1 MDLYRAALD
10 GVLHSRTSFFDTTP
24 IGKQPSIFVKPL
36 LYWVIPIILPRQ
48 NHVSIIKRS
57 RYNRRC
63 FTPHSDAGLSLSC
76 FTLRIRSSCDAQV
89 LTTFCSVLGTAGLV
103 FYTFPYLGILFLPLG
118 ILYYGTSIYYR
129 RSSVETKRLD
139 SLNRSMLYAS
149 YTGKIITSRIF
160 KRVYTHE
167 THRNVDW
174 TLQCSCLRYSG
185 KSLDPDLFSIDLNL
199 YQKRAIADAEYGLD
213 MENRAYLMTVVMQR
227 WLALRLEFF
236 ANFLVL
242 GIGIFG
248 AGFRNSINPSKIGV
262 VMSYTLAGTVPILAL
277 IIVSWFHIHSDRG
290 VWFVLFPLLPQ
301 LLSLIKTSTAELITL
316 FAQSEQ
322 NMNAVERVLHYVELP
337 AEGSEQVSPSE
348 PSSTWPA
355 SGQISFKEVKLAYR
369 EGLPLVLKGIS
380 FDIKAGEKVRS
391 PLNYITKS

>member
-1 MDLYRAALD
+1 
-10 GVLHSRTSFFDTTP
+10 
-24 IGKQPSIFVKPL
+24 
-36 LYWVIPIILPRQ
+36 
-48 NHVSIIKRS
+48 
-57 RYNRRC
+57 
-63 FTPHSDAGLSLSC
+63 
-76 FTLRIRSSCDAQV
+76 
-89 LTTFCSVLGTAGLV
+89 
-103 FYTFPYLGILFLPLG
+103 
-118 ILYYGTSIYYR
+118 
-129 RSSVETKRLD
+129 
-139 SLNRSMLYAS
+139 MLYAS

-277 IIVSWFHIHSDRG
+277 IIVS
-290 VWFVLFPLLPQ
+290 
-301 LLSLIKTSTAELITL
+301 
-316 FAQSEQ
+316 
-322 NMNAVERVLHYVELP
+322 
-337 AEGSEQVSPSE
+337 
-348 PSSTWPA
+348 
-355 SGQISFKEVKLAYR
+355 
-369 EGLPLVLKGIS
+369 
-380 FDIKAGEKVRS
+380 
-391 PLNYITKS
+391 